1 VQGDVRLKGN
11 KLRIGKMSYAN
22 LFPLFYML
30 QKRCDCSRYE
40 FVEGVPSELNGKIRR
55 GEIDISP
62 SSSIEY
68 LRHSKRYVLIK
79 NHSISAKGPVR
90 SIFLFSRKPIEAL
103 HGDTILTSSQS
114 ETSVALLQILLK
126 KFYRVE
132 CPLRPSSAPLAQA
145 MKSHS
150 AYMLIGDQAMIEAMK
165 WREPYQYDLG
175 ELWYRNTG
183 LPMTFALWI
192 VRRECCSD
200 EGLFEKFRR
209 DLDYAKESSL
219 GNLGVV
225 AAASPLRRHLSEDE
239 LVSYWQG
246 ISYDFR
252 EEHKKGVALFRQYAE
267 ELGII

>member
-1 VQGDVRLKGN
+1 MDGN

-30 QKRCDCSRYE
+30 QKESDCSRYE

-62 SSSIEY
+62 SSSVEY
-68 LRHSKRYVLIK
+68 LRHGDRYVLIED
-79 NHSISAKGPVR
+79 HSISAKGPVR
-90 SIFLFSRKPIEAL
+90 SIFLFSRKPIEEL
-103 HGDTILTSSQS
+103 HGDTVLTSSQS
-114 ETSVALLQILLK
+114 ETSVVLLRIILE
-126 KFYRVE
+126 KFYQVE
-132 CPLRPSSAPLAQA
+132 CPLQSSSQPFEQA
-145 MKSHS
+145 IRSHP

-165 WREPYQYDLG
+165 WRQPYQYDLG
-175 ELWYRNTG
+175 ELWYRKTG
-183 LPMTFALWI
+183 LPMTYALWI
-192 VRRECCSD
+192 VRKECCAR
-200 EGLFEKFRR
+200 GALVQKFRH
-209 DLDYAKESSL
+209 DLDHAKESAL
-219 GNLGVV
+219 RNLRIV
-225 AAASPLRRHLSEDE
+225 AAASPLRHLLSEDE